1 MKRRVVKAGVLIAV
15 FIAALVISS
24 LVINSGTDDEI
35 VDMGAPT
42 LPRISFTI
50 DGTEVN
56 PLFGYV
62 QDMDITAMRDTI
74 TPLNAD
80 GSLTMDI
87 EADGREISDIRYE
100 VYSLDGEDMYTD
112 GRADVPAEGETVSLS
127 VGNILSGDVR
137 EAVLKVILTVDG
149 ETVSYYTRIA
159 SPADLTISEC
169 LAYALDFHDKAI
181 NKKGTEDL
189 QSHLE
194 PGEESDN
201 TTYQT
206 VNIHSDVT
214 HVQWGDLSPE
224 IVGDVEWSIKESNTV
239 YTSILAKYQVSCQD
253 ENGGTALY
261 NVKEFFRVRFL
272 VDTIYLLDYN
282 RDMEQVFQ
290 GAASEFDDNGILFG
304 ITSQDDI
311 QYETNRDET
320 IAAFVQ
326 ERNLWLY
333 NEDAGELTEVFS
345 FSDQEGR
352 DMRSKNDQHAVRII
366 SMDDDGNLAFAV
378 YGYMNR
384 GYHEGE
390 VGVGIYYFSV
400 DTNAIEEKAF
410 IPSTKSYAIAADE
423 LGKMVYYNHDQSMLY
438 VLADGTLYQIDLDN
452 DEQTT
457 LAEGLTEEQ
466 YAVSDDGHLMAYQT
480 TGSPEDGEKDAG
492 ENTGDDAAENNA
504 DGSADTAGSGL
515 CVMNLRSGDTYTIDA
530 AEGESVRPLGFI
542 NGDFV
547 FGKARLADEGV
558 TAAGEEVSPMYEIEI
573 RNSDNKTEAQY
584 SFEDQGIYTTD
595 ILIDG
600 NLLTLNR
607 VVKDGDAY
615 NSTSQEYIT
624 NNQERKE
631 TSVSLE
637 TYMTDVKETQVRLT
651 FADGIGD
658 AEPKLVK
665 PGQIASREPLTVTL
679 SGGSSGEKFY
689 VYGMGE
695 LVAVYDKAGYAVQ
708 KANEVSGV
716 VISSNQQY
724 VWERGN
730 RDLVYSTDAAAFGKE
745 SGETSLA
752 ACERYMEQYEAHQ
765 VDLTGCT
772 LDQVL
777 YVINRGCPVIALVDS
792 DHAVLLTG
800 YTTTDI
806 TYIDPDDGG
815 SHTTD
820 MSTLEKQTES
830 NGNVFIGYIK

>member
-1 MKRRVVKAGVLIAV
+1 MKKRIIKAGVLIAV

-24 LVINSGTDDEI
+24 LVINSGTEDEI

-42 LPRISFTI
+42 LPRISFTV

-74 TPLNAD
+74 TPLGAD
-80 GSLTMDI
+80 GSLTMNI
-87 EADGREISDIRYE
+87 EDDGNDISDIRYE
-100 VYSLDGEDMYTD
+100 VYSLDGEDMYAD
-112 GRADVPAEGETVSLS
+112 GKADVPDEGEQVSLS
-127 VGNILSGDVR
+127 IGNILSDEVR
-137 EAVLKVILTVDG
+137 EAVLKVILTADD

-159 SPADLTISEC
+159 APSDLTTGKC
-169 LAYALDFHDKAI
+169 LEYAMDFHDKAI
-181 NKKGTEDL
+181 NKEGTEDL
-189 QSHLE
+189 ESHLE
-194 PGEESDN
+194 PGDESDN

-253 ENGGTALY
+253 ENGDTALY

-282 RDMEQVFQ
+282 RDMEQIFQ
-290 GAASEFDDNGILFG
+290 GTASEFDDNGILFG
-304 ITSQDDI
+304 ITSQDDV
-311 QYETNRDET
+311 QYETNSDET
-320 IAAFVQ
+320 IVAFVQ

-333 NEDAGELTEVFS
+333 NGEEDELTEVFS

-452 DEQTT
+452 DKQTT
-457 LAEGLTEEQ
+457 LAKGLTEEQ

-480 TGSPEDGEKDAG
+480 TGGTEDGKEDTKK
-492 ENTGDDAAENNA
+492 NNA
-504 DGSADTAGSGL
+504 DGGAGTAGSAI
-515 CVMNLRSGDTYTIDA
+515 CVMNLKSGDTYTIDA
-530 AEGESVRPLGFI
+530 GEGETVRPLGFI

-547 FGKARLADEGV
+547 FGKARLSDEGTTV
-558 TAAGEEVSPMYEIEI
+558 AGEEVSPMYEIEI

-584 SFEDQGIYTTD
+584 SFEDQNIYTTD
-595 ILIDG
+595 ILIEE

-607 VVKDGDAY
+607 VVKEGKTY

-624 NNQERKE
+624 NNQERE
-631 TSVSLE
+631 ESSVTLE
-637 TYMTDVKETQVRLT
+637 KYSTDVKETQLRLT
-651 FADGIGD
+651 FADGIGNT
-658 AEPKLVK
+658 EPELIK
-665 PGQIASREPLTVTL
+665 PGQIASKEPLTVTL
-679 SGGSSGEKFY
+679 SGGDSGEKFY

-695 LVAVYDKAGYAVQ
+695 LVAIYDKAGYAIQ
-708 KANEVSGV
+708 RANELSGV
-716 VISSNQQY
+716 VISSNQEY

-730 RDLVYSTDAAAFGKE
+730 RDLVYSTDAAAFSKE

-752 ACERYMEQYEAHQ
+752 ACERYMERYEAHQ

-792 DHAVLLTG
+792 NHAVLLTG
-800 YTTTDI
+800 YTMTDI
-806 TYIDPDDGG
+806 TYIDPDDGKA
-815 SHTTD
+815 HTVGI
-820 MSTLEKQTES
+820 STLEKQTES
-830 NGNVFIGYIK
+830 SGNVFIGYIK

>member
-1 MKRRVVKAGVLIAV
+1 MKRRIIKVGVLVAV

-42 LPRISFTI
+42 LPRISFTV

-74 TPLNAD
+74 TPLETD
-80 GSLTMDI
+80 GSLIMNI

-112 GRADVPAEGETVSLS
+112 GKADVPAEGEQVSLS
-127 VGNILSGDVR
+127 IGNILSGDVR
-137 EAVLKVILTVDG
+137 EAVLKIILTVDE

-159 SPADLTISEC
+159 SPSDLTTSEC

-181 NKKGTEDL
+181 NKEGTEDL
-189 QSHLE
+189 ESHLE

-224 IVGDVEWSIKESNTV
+224 IVGNVEWSIKESNTV

-253 ENGGTALY
+253 ENGDTALY

-282 RDMEQVFQ
+282 RDMEQIFQ
-290 GAASEFDDNGILFG
+290 GTASEFDDNGILFG

-320 IAAFVQ
+320 IVAFVQ

-333 NEDAGELTEVFS
+333 NGEADELTEVFS

-352 DMRSKNDQHAVRII
+352 DMRSRNDQHAVRII

-480 TGSPEDGEKDAG
+480 TGSSGDSE
-492 ENTGDDAAENNA
+492 ENTGENSGENNA
-504 DGSADTAGSGL
+504 DASSDTAGSGL

-530 AEGESVRPLGFI
+530 GEGETVRPLGFI

-547 FGKARLADEGV
+547 FGKARSADAGV
-558 TAAGEEVSPMYEIEI
+558 TVAGEEISPMYEIEI

-607 VVKDGDAY
+607 VVKEGDTY

-631 TSVSLE
+631 SAVSLE
-637 TYMTDVKETQVRLT
+637 TYATDVKETQVRMT
-651 FADGIGD
+651 FADGIGN
-658 AEPKLVK
+658 AEPELVK

-679 SGGSSGEKFY
+679 SGGDSGEKFY

-695 LVAVYDKAGYAVQ
+695 LVAVYDRAGYAVQ

-765 VDLTGCT
+765 IDLTGCT

-777 YVINRGCPVIALVDS
+777 YVINRGCPVIALIDA

-815 SHTTD
+815 SHTVG
-820 MSTLEKQTES
+820 MSTMASQTES
-830 NGNVFIGYIK
+830 SGNVFIGYIR

>member
-1 MKRRVVKAGVLIAV
+1 MKKRIIKAGVLIAV

-24 LVINSGTDDEI
+24 LVINSGTEDEI

-42 LPRISFTI
+42 LPRISFTV

-74 TPLNAD
+74 TPLGAD
-80 GSLTMDI
+80 GSLTMNI
-87 EADGREISDIRYE
+87 EDDGNDISDIRYE
-100 VYSLDGEDMYTD
+100 VYSLDGEDMYAD
-112 GRADVPAEGETVSLS
+112 GKADVPDEGEQVSLS
-127 VGNILSGDVR
+127 IGNILSDEVR
-137 EAVLKVILTVDG
+137 EAVLKVILTADD

-159 SPADLTISEC
+159 APSDLITGKC
-169 LAYALDFHDKAI
+169 LEYAMDFHDKAI
-181 NKKGTEDL
+181 NKEGTEDL
-189 QSHLE
+189 ESHLE
-194 PGEESDN
+194 PGDESDN

-239 YTSILAKYQVSCQD
+239 YTSILSKYQVSCQD
-253 ENGGTALY
+253 ENGDTALY

-282 RDMEQVFQ
+282 RDMEQIFQ
-290 GAASEFDDNGILFG
+290 GTASEFDDNGILFG
-304 ITSQDDI
+304 ITSQDDV
-311 QYETNRDET
+311 QYETNSDET
-320 IAAFVQ
+320 IVAFVQ

-333 NEDAGELTEVFS
+333 NGEEDELTEVFS

-366 SMDDDGNLAFAV
+366 SMDNDGNLAFAV

-452 DEQTT
+452 DKQTT
-457 LAEGLTEEQ
+457 LAKELTEEQ
-466 YAVSDDGHLMAYQT
+466 YAVSDNGHLMAYQT
-480 TGSPEDGEKDAG
+480 TGGTEDGKEDTKK
-492 ENTGDDAAENNA
+492 NNA
-504 DGSADTAGSGL
+504 DGGAGTAGSAI
-515 CVMNLRSGDTYTIDA
+515 CVMNLKSGDTYTIDA
-530 AEGESVRPLGFI
+530 GEGETVRPLGFI

-547 FGKARLADEGV
+547 FGKARPSDEGTTV
-558 TAAGEEVSPMYEIEI
+558 AGEEVSPMYEIEI

-584 SFEDQGIYTTD
+584 SFEDLNIYTMD
-595 ILIDG
+595 ILIEE

-607 VVKDGDAY
+607 VVKEGKTY

-624 NNQERKE
+624 NNQERE
-631 TSVSLE
+631 ESSVTLE
-637 TYMTDVKETQVRLT
+637 KYSTDVKETQLRLT
-651 FADGIGD
+651 FADRIGNT
-658 AEPKLVK
+658 EPELIK
-665 PGQIASREPLTVTL
+665 PGQIASKEPLTVTL
-679 SGGSSGEKFY
+679 SGGDSGEKFY

-695 LVAVYDKAGYAVQ
+695 LVAIYDKAGYAIQ
-708 KANEVSGV
+708 RANELSGV
-716 VISSNQQY
+716 VISSNQEY

-730 RDLVYSTDAAAFGKE
+730 RDLVYSTDAAAFSKE

-752 ACERYMEQYEAHQ
+752 ACERYMERYEAHQ

-792 DHAVLLTG
+792 NHAVLLTG
-800 YTTTDI
+800 YTMTDI
-806 TYIDPDDGG
+806 TYIDPDDGK
-815 SHTTD
+815 SHTAGI
-820 MSTLEKQTES
+820 SALEKQTES
-830 NGNVFIGYIK
+830 SGNVFIGYIK

>member
-1 MKRRVVKAGVLIAV
+1 MKKRIIKAGVLIAV

-24 LVINSGTDDEI
+24 LVINSGTEDEI

-42 LPRISFTI
+42 LPRISFTV

-74 TPLNAD
+74 TPLGAD
-80 GSLTMDI
+80 GSLTMNI
-87 EADGREISDIRYE
+87 EDDGNDISDIRYE
-100 VYSLDGEDMYTD
+100 VYSLDGEDMYAD
-112 GRADVPAEGETVSLS
+112 GKADVPDEGEQVSLS
-127 VGNILSGDVR
+127 IGNILSDEVR
-137 EAVLKVILTVDG
+137 EAVLKVILTADD

-159 SPADLTISEC
+159 APSDLTTGKC
-169 LAYALDFHDKAI
+169 LEYAMDFHDKAI
-181 NKKGTEDL
+181 NKEGTEDL
-189 QSHLE
+189 ESHLE
-194 PGEESDN
+194 PGDESDN

-239 YTSILAKYQVSCQD
+239 YTSILSKYQVSCQD
-253 ENGGTALY
+253 ENGDTALY

-282 RDMEQVFQ
+282 RDMEQIFQ
-290 GAASEFDDNGILFG
+290 GTASEFDDNGILFG
-304 ITSQDDI
+304 ITSQDDV
-311 QYETNRDET
+311 QYETNSDET
-320 IAAFVQ
+320 IVAFVQ

-333 NEDAGELTEVFS
+333 NGEEDELTEVFS

-452 DEQTT
+452 DKQTT
-457 LAEGLTEEQ
+457 LAKGLTEEQ

-480 TGSPEDGEKDAG
+480 TGGTEDGKEDTKK
-492 ENTGDDAAENNA
+492 NNA
-504 DGSADTAGSGL
+504 DGGAGTAGSAI
-515 CVMNLRSGDTYTIDA
+515 CVMNLKSGDTYTIDA
-530 AEGESVRPLGFI
+530 GEGETVRPLGFI

-547 FGKARLADEGV
+547 FGKARLSDEGTTV
-558 TAAGEEVSPMYEIEI
+558 AGEEVSPMYEIEI

-584 SFEDQGIYTTD
+584 SFEDQNIYTTD
-595 ILIDG
+595 ILIEE

-607 VVKDGDAY
+607 VVKEGKTY

-624 NNQERKE
+624 NNQERE
-631 TSVSLE
+631 ESSVTLE
-637 TYMTDVKETQVRLT
+637 KYSTDVKETQLRLT
-651 FADGIGD
+651 FADGIGNT
-658 AEPKLVK
+658 EPELIK
-665 PGQIASREPLTVTL
+665 PGQIASKEPLTVTL
-679 SGGSSGEKFY
+679 SGGDSGEKFY

-695 LVAVYDKAGYAVQ
+695 LVAIYDKAGYAIQ
-708 KANEVSGV
+708 RANELSGV
-716 VISSNQQY
+716 VISSNQEY

-730 RDLVYSTDAAAFGKE
+730 RDLVYSTDAAAFSKE

-752 ACERYMEQYEAHQ
+752 ACERYMERYEAHQ

-792 DHAVLLTG
+792 NHAVLLTG
-800 YTTTDI
+800 YTMTDI
-806 TYIDPDDGG
+806 TYIDPDDGK
-815 SHTTD
+815 SHTAGI
-820 MSTLEKQTES
+820 SALEKQTES
-830 NGNVFIGYIK
+830 SGNVFIGYIK

>member
-1 MKRRVVKAGVLIAV
+1 MKKRLIKVGVLAAV

-24 LVINSGTDDEI
+24 MVINSGTDDEI
-35 VDMGAPT
+35 VDMGSPT
-42 LPRISFTI
+42 LPRVSFTV
-50 DGTEVN
+50 GNTEVN

-62 QDMDITAMRDTI
+62 QDMDVTAMRDTI
-74 TPLNAD
+74 TPLGAG
-80 GSLTMDI
+80 GSLTMNI
-87 EADGREISDIRYE
+87 EENGNEISDIAYE
-100 VYSLDGEDMYTD
+100 VYSLDGEDKYTE
-112 GRADVPAEGETVSLS
+112 GKADVPDEDGQALLQL
-127 VGNILSGDVR
+127 GNILSDEVR
-137 EAVLKVILTVDG
+137 EAVLKVILTTGD

-159 SPADLTISEC
+159 APTDLTTQEC
-169 LAYALDFHDKAI
+169 LEYAMDFHDKAI
-181 NKKGTEDL
+181 NQEGTEDL

-194 PGEESDN
+194 PNEESDN

-214 HVQWGDLSPE
+214 HVQWGELSPE
-224 IVGDVEWSIKESNTV
+224 IVGGVEWSIKESNTV

-253 ENGGTALY
+253 ENGDTALY

-282 RDMEQVFQ
+282 RDMEQIFEGRTQ
-290 GAASEFDDNGILFG
+290 DFDENGILFG
-304 ITSQDDI
+304 ITSLDDV
-311 QYETNRDET
+311 QYEANSDET
-320 IAAFVQ
+320 IVAFVQ
-326 ERNLWLY
+326 GRNLWLY
-333 NEDAGELTEVFS
+333 NGEEDELTEVFS

-366 SMDDDGNLAFAV
+366 SMDDNGNLAFAV

-390 VGVGIYYFSV
+390 VGVGIYYFST

-423 LGKMVYYNHDQSMLY
+423 LGKMVYYNHEQSMLY
-438 VLADGTLYQIDLDN
+438 VLADGTLYQIDLDS
-452 DEQTT
+452 DDQTV
-457 LAEGLTEEQ
+457 LAENLSEDQ
-466 YAVSDDGHLMAYQT
+466 YAVSDDGQQMAYQT
-480 TGSPEDGEKDAG
+480 AGSQSDEEDNSEEG
-492 ENTGDDAAENNA
+492 TDAAQT
-504 DGSADTAGSGL
+504 GI
-515 CVMNLRSGDTYTIDA
+515 CVMNLKSGDTYTIDA
-530 AEGESVRPLGFI
+530 ADGETLRPLGFI

-547 FGKARLADEGV
+547 FGKSRPSDTGV
-558 TAAGEEVSPMYEIEI
+558 TAAGEEISPMYEIEI
-573 RNSDNKTEAQY
+573 RNSKNETEAQY
-584 SFEDQGIYTTD
+584 SFEDQNIYTTD

-607 VVKDGDAY
+607 VVKEGDTY

-624 NNQERKE
+624 NNQERVE
-631 TSVSLE
+631 TSISLE
-637 TYMTDVKETQVRLT
+637 TYTTDLKETQVRMT
-651 FADGIGD
+651 FADGIGST
-658 AEPKLVK
+658 EPKLIK

-679 SGGSSGEKFY
+679 GGGDSGEKFY

-695 LVAVYDKAGYAVQ
+695 LVEIYDRAGYAIQ

-730 RDLVYSTDAAAFGKE
+730 RDLVYSTDASAFGRE
-745 SGETSLA
+745 GNETSLE
-752 ACERYMEQYEAHQ
+752 ACERYMERYEAHQ
-765 VDLTGCT
+765 INLTGCT

-777 YVINRGCPVIALVDS
+777 YVINRGCPVIALINT

-806 TYIDPDDGG
+806 TYIDPNDGE
-815 SHTTD
+815 SHTVS
-820 MSTLEKQTES
+820 MSTMEKQTEDS
-830 NGNVFIGYIK
+830 GNVFIGYIS

>member
-1 MKRRVVKAGVLIAV
+1 MKKRIIKAGVLIAV

-24 LVINSGTDDEI
+24 LVINSGTEDEI

-42 LPRISFTI
+42 LPRISFTV

-74 TPLNAD
+74 TPLGAD
-80 GSLTMDI
+80 GSLTMNI
-87 EADGREISDIRYE
+87 EDDGNDISDIRYE
-100 VYSLDGEDMYTD
+100 VYSLDGEDMYAD
-112 GRADVPAEGETVSLS
+112 GKADVPDEGEQVSLS
-127 VGNILSGDVR
+127 IGNILSDEVR
-137 EAVLKVILTVDG
+137 EAVLKVILTADD

-159 SPADLTISEC
+159 APSDLITGKC
-169 LAYALDFHDKAI
+169 LEYAMDFHDKAI
-181 NKKGTEDL
+181 NKEGTEDL
-189 QSHLE
+189 ESHLE
-194 PGEESDN
+194 PGDESDN

-239 YTSILAKYQVSCQD
+239 YTSILSKYQVSCQD
-253 ENGGTALY
+253 ENGDTALY

-282 RDMEQVFQ
+282 RDMEQIFQ
-290 GAASEFDDNGILFG
+290 GTASEFDDNGILFG
-304 ITSQDDI
+304 ITSQDDV
-311 QYETNRDET
+311 QYETNSDET
-320 IAAFVQ
+320 IVAFVQ

-333 NEDAGELTEVFS
+333 NGEEDELTEVFS

-366 SMDDDGNLAFAV
+366 SMDNDGNLAFAV

-452 DEQTT
+452 DKQTT
-457 LAEGLTEEQ
+457 LAKGLTEEQ

-480 TGSPEDGEKDAG
+480 TGGTEDGKEDTKK
-492 ENTGDDAAENNA
+492 NNA
-504 DGSADTAGSGL
+504 DGGAGTAGSAI
-515 CVMNLRSGDTYTIDA
+515 CVMNLKSGDTYTIDA
-530 AEGESVRPLGFI
+530 GEGETVRPLGFI

-547 FGKARLADEGV
+547 FGKARPSDEGTTV
-558 TAAGEEVSPMYEIEI
+558 AGEEVSPMYEIEI

-584 SFEDQGIYTTD
+584 SFEDQNIYTTD
-595 ILIDG
+595 ILIEE

-607 VVKDGDAY
+607 VVKEGKTY

-624 NNQERKE
+624 NNQERE
-631 TSVSLE
+631 ESSVTLE
-637 TYMTDVKETQVRLT
+637 KYSTDVKETQLRLT
-651 FADGIGD
+651 FADGIGNT
-658 AEPKLVK
+658 EPELIK
-665 PGQIASREPLTVTL
+665 PGQIASKEPLTVTL
-679 SGGSSGEKFY
+679 SGGDSGEKFY

-695 LVAVYDKAGYAVQ
+695 LVAIYDKAGYAIQ
-708 KANEVSGV
+708 RANELSGV
-716 VISSNQQY
+716 VISSNQEY

-730 RDLVYSTDAAAFGKE
+730 RDLVYSTDAAAFSKE

-752 ACERYMEQYEAHQ
+752 ACERYMERYEAHQ

-792 DHAVLLTG
+792 NHAVLLTG
-800 YTTTDI
+800 YTMTDI
-806 TYIDPDDGG
+806 TYIDPDDGK
-815 SHTTD
+815 SHTAGI
-820 MSTLEKQTES
+820 SALEKQTES
-830 NGNVFIGYIK
+830 SGNVFIGYIK

>member
-1 MKRRVVKAGVLIAV
+1 MKKRIIKAGVLIAV

-24 LVINSGTDDEI
+24 LVINSGTEDEI

-42 LPRISFTI
+42 LPRISFTV

-74 TPLNAD
+74 TPLGAD
-80 GSLTMDI
+80 GSLTMNI
-87 EADGREISDIRYE
+87 EDDGNDISDIRYE
-100 VYSLDGEDMYTD
+100 VYSLDGEDMYAD
-112 GRADVPAEGETVSLS
+112 GKADVPDEGEQVSLS
-127 VGNILSGDVR
+127 IGNILSDEVR
-137 EAVLKVILTVDG
+137 EAVLKVILTADD

-159 SPADLTISEC
+159 APSDLTTGKC
-169 LAYALDFHDKAI
+169 LEYAMDFHDKAI
-181 NKKGTEDL
+181 NKEGTEDL
-189 QSHLE
+189 ESHLE
-194 PGEESDN
+194 PGDESDN

-239 YTSILAKYQVSCQD
+239 YTSILSKYQVSCQD
-253 ENGGTALY
+253 ENGDTALY

-282 RDMEQVFQ
+282 RDMEQIFQ
-290 GAASEFDDNGILFG
+290 GTASEFDDNGILFG
-304 ITSQDDI
+304 ITSQDDV
-311 QYETNRDET
+311 QYETNSDET
-320 IAAFVQ
+320 IVAFVQ

-333 NEDAGELTEVFS
+333 NGEEDELTEVFS

-366 SMDDDGNLAFAV
+366 SMDNDGNLAFAV

-452 DEQTT
+452 DKQTT
-457 LAEGLTEEQ
+457 LAKGLTEEQ

-480 TGSPEDGEKDAG
+480 TGGTEDGKEDTKK
-492 ENTGDDAAENNA
+492 NNA
-504 DGSADTAGSGL
+504 DGGAGTAGSAI
-515 CVMNLRSGDTYTIDA
+515 CVMNLKRGDTYTIDA
-530 AEGESVRPLGFI
+530 GEGETVRPLGFI

-547 FGKARLADEGV
+547 FGKARLSDEGTTV
-558 TAAGEEVSPMYEIEI
+558 AGEEVSPMYEIEI

-584 SFEDQGIYTTD
+584 SFEDQNIYTTD
-595 ILIDG
+595 ILIEE

-607 VVKDGDAY
+607 VVKEGKTY

-624 NNQERKE
+624 NNQERE
-631 TSVSLE
+631 ESSVTLE
-637 TYMTDVKETQVRLT
+637 KYSTDVKETQLRLT
-651 FADGIGD
+651 FADGIGNT
-658 AEPKLVK
+658 EPELIK
-665 PGQIASREPLTVTL
+665 PGQIASKEPLTVTL
-679 SGGSSGEKFY
+679 SGGDSGEKFY

-695 LVAVYDKAGYAVQ
+695 LVAIYDKAGYAIQ
-708 KANEVSGV
+708 RANELSGV
-716 VISSNQQY
+716 VISSNQEY

-730 RDLVYSTDAAAFGKE
+730 RDLVYSTDAAAFSKE

-752 ACERYMEQYEAHQ
+752 ACERYMERYEAHQ

-792 DHAVLLTG
+792 NHAVLLTG
-800 YTTTDI
+800 YTMTDI
-806 TYIDPDDGG
+806 TYIDPDDGK
-815 SHTTD
+815 SHTAGI
-820 MSTLEKQTES
+820 SALEKQTES
-830 NGNVFIGYIK
+830 SGNVFIGYIK

>member
-304 ITSQDDI
+304 IASQDDI

-492 ENTGDDAAENNA
+492 ENTGDNAAENNA

-637 TYMTDVKETQVRLT
+637 TYTTDVKETQVRLT
-651 FADGIGD
+651 FADGIGN

-752 ACERYMEQYEAHQ
+752 ACERYMEQYQAHQ

-830 NGNVFIGYIK
+830 SGNVFIGYIK

>member
-1 MKRRVVKAGVLIAV
+1 MKKRIIKAGVLIAV

-24 LVINSGTDDEI
+24 LVINSGTEDEI

-42 LPRISFTI
+42 LPRISFTV

-74 TPLNAD
+74 TPLGAD
-80 GSLTMDI
+80 GSLTMNI
-87 EADGREISDIRYE
+87 EDDGNDISDIRYE
-100 VYSLDGEDMYTD
+100 VYSLDGEDMYAD
-112 GRADVPAEGETVSLS
+112 GKADVPDEGEQVSLS
-127 VGNILSGDVR
+127 IGNILSDEVR
-137 EAVLKVILTVDG
+137 EAVLKVILTADD

-159 SPADLTISEC
+159 APSDLTTGKC
-169 LAYALDFHDKAI
+169 LEYAMDFHDKAI
-181 NKKGTEDL
+181 NKEGTEDL
-189 QSHLE
+189 ESHLE
-194 PGEESDN
+194 PGDESDN

-253 ENGGTALY
+253 ENGDTALY

-282 RDMEQVFQ
+282 RDMEQIFQ
-290 GAASEFDDNGILFG
+290 GTASEFDDNGILFG
-304 ITSQDDI
+304 ITSQDDV
-311 QYETNRDET
+311 QYETNSDET
-320 IAAFVQ
+320 IVAFVQ

-333 NEDAGELTEVFS
+333 NGEEDELTEVFS

-452 DEQTT
+452 DKQTT
-457 LAEGLTEEQ
+457 LAKELTEEQ

-480 TGSPEDGEKDAG
+480 TGGTEDGKEDTKK
-492 ENTGDDAAENNA
+492 NNA
-504 DGSADTAGSGL
+504 DGGAGTAGSAI
-515 CVMNLRSGDTYTIDA
+515 CVMNLKSGDTYTIDA
-530 AEGESVRPLGFI
+530 GEGETVRPLGFI

-547 FGKARLADEGV
+547 FGKARLSDEGTTV
-558 TAAGEEVSPMYEIEI
+558 AGEEVSPMYEIEI

-584 SFEDQGIYTTD
+584 SFEDQNIYTTD
-595 ILIDG
+595 ILIEE

-607 VVKDGDAY
+607 VVKEGKTY

-624 NNQERKE
+624 NNQERE
-631 TSVSLE
+631 ESSVTLE
-637 TYMTDVKETQVRLT
+637 KYSTDVKETQLRLT
-651 FADGIGD
+651 FADGIGNT
-658 AEPKLVK
+658 EPELIK
-665 PGQIASREPLTVTL
+665 PGQIASKEPLTVTL
-679 SGGSSGEKFY
+679 SGGDSGEKFY

-695 LVAVYDKAGYAVQ
+695 LVAIYDKAGYAIQ
-708 KANEVSGV
+708 RANELSGV
-716 VISSNQQY
+716 VISSNQEY

-730 RDLVYSTDAAAFGKE
+730 RDLVYSTDAAAFSKE

-752 ACERYMEQYEAHQ
+752 ACERYMERYEAHQ

-792 DHAVLLTG
+792 NHAVLLTG
-800 YTTTDI
+800 YTMTDI
-806 TYIDPDDGG
+806 TYIDPDDGK
-815 SHTTD
+815 SHTAGI
-820 MSTLEKQTES
+820 SALEKQTES
-830 NGNVFIGYIK
+830 SGNVFIGYIK

>member
-42 LPRISFTI
+42 LPRISFRI

-492 ENTGDDAAENNA
+492 ENTGDNAAENNA

-637 TYMTDVKETQVRLT
+637 TYTTDVKETQVRLT

-815 SHTTD
+815 SHTTG

-830 NGNVFIGYIK
+830 SGNVFIGYIR

>member
-1 MKRRVVKAGVLIAV
+1 MKKRIIKAGVLIAV

-24 LVINSGTDDEI
+24 LVINSGTEDEI

-42 LPRISFTI
+42 LPRISFTV

-74 TPLNAD
+74 TPLGAD
-80 GSLTMDI
+80 GSLTMNI
-87 EADGREISDIRYE
+87 EDDGNDISDIRYE
-100 VYSLDGEDMYTD
+100 VYSLDGEDMYAD
-112 GRADVPAEGETVSLS
+112 GKADVPDEGEQVSLS
-127 VGNILSGDVR
+127 IGNILSDEVR
-137 EAVLKVILTVDG
+137 EAVLKVILTADD

-159 SPADLTISEC
+159 APSDLTTGKC
-169 LAYALDFHDKAI
+169 LEYAMDFHDKAI
-181 NKKGTEDL
+181 NKEGTEDL
-189 QSHLE
+189 ESHLE
-194 PGEESDN
+194 PGDESDN

-253 ENGGTALY
+253 ENGDTALY

-282 RDMEQVFQ
+282 RDMEQIFQ
-290 GAASEFDDNGILFG
+290 GTASEFDDNGILFG
-304 ITSQDDI
+304 ITSQDDV
-311 QYETNRDET
+311 QYETNSDET
-320 IAAFVQ
+320 IVAFVQ

-333 NEDAGELTEVFS
+333 NGEEDELTEVFS

-452 DEQTT
+452 DKQTT
-457 LAEGLTEEQ
+457 LAKGLTEEQ

-480 TGSPEDGEKDAG
+480 TGGTEDGKEDTKK
-492 ENTGDDAAENNA
+492 NNA
-504 DGSADTAGSGL
+504 DGGAGTAGSAI
-515 CVMNLRSGDTYTIDA
+515 CVMNLKSGDTYTIDA
-530 AEGESVRPLGFI
+530 GEGETVRPLGFI

-547 FGKARLADEGV
+547 FGKARLSDEGTTV
-558 TAAGEEVSPMYEIEI
+558 AGEEVSPMYEIEI

-584 SFEDQGIYTTD
+584 SFEDQNIYTTD
-595 ILIDG
+595 ILIEE

-607 VVKDGDAY
+607 VVKEGKTY

-624 NNQERKE
+624 NNQERE
-631 TSVSLE
+631 ESSVTLE
-637 TYMTDVKETQVRLT
+637 KYSTDVKETQLRLT
-651 FADGIGD
+651 FADGIGNT
-658 AEPKLVK
+658 EPELIK
-665 PGQIASREPLTVTL
+665 PGQIASKEPLTVTL
-679 SGGSSGEKFY
+679 SGGDSGEKFY

-695 LVAVYDKAGYAVQ
+695 LVAIYDKAGYAIQ
-708 KANEVSGV
+708 RANELSGV
-716 VISSNQQY
+716 VISSNQEY

-730 RDLVYSTDAAAFGKE
+730 RDLVYSTDAAAFSKE

-752 ACERYMEQYEAHQ
+752 ACERYMERYEAHQ

-792 DHAVLLTG
+792 NHAVLLTG
-800 YTTTDI
+800 YTMTDI
-806 TYIDPDDGG
+806 TYIDPDDGK
-815 SHTTD
+815 SHTAGI
-820 MSTLEKQTES
+820 SALEKQTES
-830 NGNVFIGYIK
+830 SGNVFIGYIK

>member
-637 TYMTDVKETQVRLT
+637 TYTTDVKETQVRLT

>member
-1 MKRRVVKAGVLIAV
+1 MKKRLIKVGVLAAV

-24 LVINSGTDDEI
+24 MVINSGTDDEI
-35 VDMGAPT
+35 VDMGSPT
-42 LPRISFTI
+42 LPRVSFTV
-50 DGTEVN
+50 GNTEVN

-62 QDMDITAMRDTI
+62 QDMDVTAMRDTI
-74 TPLNAD
+74 TPLGAG
-80 GSLTMDI
+80 GSLTMNI
-87 EADGREISDIRYE
+87 EENGNEISDIAYE
-100 VYSLDGEDMYTD
+100 VYSLDGEDKYTE
-112 GRADVPAEGETVSLS
+112 GKADVPDEDGQASLQL
-127 VGNILSGDVR
+127 GNILSDEVR
-137 EAVLKVILTVDG
+137 EAVLKVILTTGD

-159 SPADLTISEC
+159 APTDLTTQEC
-169 LAYALDFHDKAI
+169 LEYAMDFHDKAI
-181 NKKGTEDL
+181 NQEGTEDL

-194 PGEESDN
+194 PNEESDN

-214 HVQWGDLSPE
+214 HVQWGELSPE
-224 IVGDVEWSIKESNTV
+224 IVGGVEWSIKESNTV

-253 ENGGTALY
+253 ENGDTALY

-282 RDMEQVFQ
+282 RDMEQIFEGRTQ
-290 GAASEFDDNGILFG
+290 DFDENGILFG
-304 ITSQDDI
+304 ITSLGDI
-311 QYETNRDET
+311 QYETNSDET
-320 IAAFVQ
+320 IVAFVQ

-333 NEDAGELTEVFS
+333 NGEEDELTEVFS

-366 SMDDDGNLAFAV
+366 SMDDNGNLAFAV

-390 VGVGIYYFSV
+390 VGVGIYYFST

-423 LGKMVYYNHDQSMLY
+423 LGKMVYYNHEQSMLH
-438 VLADGTLYQIDLDN
+438 VLADGTLYQIDLDS
-452 DEQTT
+452 DDQTV
-457 LAEGLTEEQ
+457 LAENLSEDQ
-466 YAVSDDGHLMAYQT
+466 YAVSDDGQQMAYQT
-480 TGSPEDGEKDAG
+480 AGSQSDEEDNSEEG
-492 ENTGDDAAENNA
+492 TDAAQT
-504 DGSADTAGSGL
+504 GI
-515 CVMNLRSGDTYTIDA
+515 CVMNLKSGDTYTIDA
-530 AEGESVRPLGFI
+530 ADGETLRPLGFI

-547 FGKARLADEGV
+547 FGKSRPSDTGL
-558 TAAGEEVSPMYEIEI
+558 TAAGEEISPMYEIEI
-573 RNSDNKTEAQY
+573 RNSKNETEAQY
-584 SFEDQGIYTTD
+584 SFEDQNIYTTD
-595 ILIDG
+595 ILIDE

-607 VVKDGDAY
+607 VVKEGDTY

-624 NNQERKE
+624 NNQERVE
-631 TSVSLE
+631 TSISLE
-637 TYMTDVKETQVRLT
+637 TYTTDLKETQVRMT
-651 FADGIGD
+651 FANGIGST
-658 AEPKLVK
+658 EPKLIK

-679 SGGSSGEKFY
+679 GGGDSGEKFY

-695 LVAVYDKAGYAVQ
+695 LVEIYDRAGYAIQ

-730 RDLVYSTDAAAFGKE
+730 RDLVYSTDASAFGRE
-745 SGETSLA
+745 GNETSLE
-752 ACERYMEQYEAHQ
+752 ACERYMESYEAHQ
-765 VDLTGCT
+765 INLTGCT

-777 YVINRGCPVIALVDS
+777 YVINRGCPVIALINT

-806 TYIDPDDGG
+806 TYIDPNDGE
-815 SHTTD
+815 SHTVP
-820 MSTLEKQTES
+820 MSTMEKQTEDG
-830 NGNVFIGYIK
+830 GNVFIGYIS

>member
-1 MKRRVVKAGVLIAV
+1 MKKRLIKVGVLAAV

-24 LVINSGTDDEI
+24 MVINSGTDDEI
-35 VDMGAPT
+35 VDMGSPT
-42 LPRISFTI
+42 LPRVSFTV
-50 DGTEVN
+50 GNTEVN

-62 QDMDITAMRDTI
+62 QDMDVTAMRDTI
-74 TPLNAD
+74 TPLGAG
-80 GSLTMDI
+80 GSLTVNI
-87 EADGREISDIRYE
+87 EENGNEISDIAYE
-100 VYSLDGEDMYTD
+100 VYSLDGEDKYTE
-112 GRADVPAEGETVSLS
+112 GKADVPDEDGQASLQL
-127 VGNILSGDVR
+127 GNILSDEVR
-137 EAVLKVILTVDG
+137 EAVLKVILTTGD

-159 SPADLTISEC
+159 EPTDLTTQKC
-169 LAYALDFHDKAI
+169 LAYAVDFHDKAI
-181 NKKGTEDL
+181 NKEGTEDL

-194 PGEESDN
+194 PNEESDN

-214 HVQWGDLSPE
+214 HVQWGELSPE
-224 IVGDVEWSIKESNTV
+224 IVGGVEWSIKESNTV

-253 ENGGTALY
+253 ENGDTALY

-282 RDMEQVFQ
+282 RDMEQIFEGRTQ
-290 GAASEFDDNGILFG
+290 DFDENGILFG
-304 ITSQDDI
+304 ITSLDDV
-311 QYETNRDET
+311 QYEANSDET
-320 IAAFVQ
+320 IVAFVQ
-326 ERNLWLY
+326 GRNLWLY
-333 NEDAGELTEVFS
+333 NGEEDELTEVFS

-366 SMDDDGNLAFAV
+366 SMDDNGNLAFAV

-390 VGVGIYYFSV
+390 VGVGIYYFST

-423 LGKMVYYNHDQSMLY
+423 LGKMVYYNHEQSMLY
-438 VLADGTLYQIDLDN
+438 VLADGTLYQIDLDS
-452 DEQTT
+452 DDQTV
-457 LAEGLTEEQ
+457 LAENLSEDQ
-466 YAVSDDGHLMAYQT
+466 YAVSDDGQQMAYQT
-480 TGSPEDGEKDAG
+480 AGSQSDEEDNSEEG
-492 ENTGDDAAENNA
+492 TDAAQT
-504 DGSADTAGSGL
+504 GI
-515 CVMNLRSGDTYTIDA
+515 CVMNLKSGDTYTIDA
-530 AEGESVRPLGFI
+530 ADGETLRPLGFI

-547 FGKARLADEGV
+547 FGKSRPSDTGV
-558 TAAGEEVSPMYEIEI
+558 TAAGEEISPMYEIEI
-573 RNSDNKTEAQY
+573 RNSKNETEAQY
-584 SFEDQGIYTTD
+584 SFEDQNIYTTD

-607 VVKDGDAY
+607 VVKEGDTY

-624 NNQERKE
+624 NNQERAE
-631 TSVSLE
+631 TSISLE
-637 TYMTDVKETQVRLT
+637 TYTTDLKETQVRMT
-651 FADGIGD
+651 FANGIGST
-658 AEPKLVK
+658 EPKLIK

-679 SGGSSGEKFY
+679 GGGDSGEKFY

-695 LVAVYDKAGYAVQ
+695 LVEIYDRAGYAIQ

-730 RDLVYSTDAAAFGKE
+730 RDLVYSTDASAFGRE
-745 SGETSLA
+745 GNETSLE
-752 ACERYMEQYEAHQ
+752 ACERYMERYEAHQ
-765 VDLTGCT
+765 INLTGCT

-777 YVINRGCPVIALVDS
+777 YVINRGCPVIALIDT

-806 TYIDPDDGG
+806 TYIDPNDGE
-815 SHTTD
+815 SHTV
-820 MSTLEKQTES
+820 STSTMEKQTEDS
-830 NGNVFIGYIK
+830 GNVFIGYIS